1 MTDAMARTAADLFL
15 GTLKAHGVEFFIC
28 NPGTDFPP
36 IVEAFSRAAES
47 NLPAPKPIMV
57 PHENLAVSMAHGA
70 FLATGN
76 IQAVMVHTNVGTA
89 NALNALL
96 DVAGD
101 QSAVLLCA
109 GRSPITEKGLFG
121 SRNRNIHWAQEM
133 RDQAGMVR
141 EAVKFDYELRIP
153 EQIGD
158 VTARAIE
165 IAMTEPR
172 GGAYLSLPREPLAG
186 PVGDRPVVQ
195 PRARPAVPHP
205 APDALETLAKWI
217 AASER
222 PMIVANSLGR
232 TAEEFA
238 IFSRVTE
245 KFALPVVTFNQRF
258 LCLPSTHPM
267 HQGYEPGPLLAEADL
282 VIILECDVPWIP
294 SIQGPKAG
302 AKIIQ
307 IGVDPAFPSYTT
319 RGFPADL
326 SIAAGTVPVL
336 MALEKALPSKID
348 EGKVAARRQHLTE
361 ASNARRAGLLKATE
375 TLPAQISPEYFSRCF
390 GEALKDD
397 DVLFNEYPLRIDHC
411 RRVSAGTYFHTSPAG
426 GLGWSFG
433 AALGYKLAAPDR
445 FVAAAMGDGAYIFAN
460 PTACHWAAA
469 GHDLP
474 ILTVILNNHRYAAV
488 RNATLHMFKDGASG
502 RRNGDILADLDP
514 APDYEKIVLAHG
526 GYGARLEHPADVRE
540 GIAKAIDV
548 VRNEKRQA
556 LLNVVCPY

>member
-1 MTDAMARTAADLFL
+1 MTETMARTAADLFL
-15 GTLKAHGVEFFIC
+15 ETLKAHGVEFFIC

-47 NLPAPKPIMV
+47 GSPAPRPIMV

-101 QSAVLLCA
+101 RSSVLLCA

-153 EQIGD
+153 DQIGD

-172 GGAYLSLPREPLAG
+172 GAAYLALPREPLAG
-186 PVGDRPVVQ
+186 PVGDRPAVP
-195 PRARPAVPHP
+195 PRARPAAPYP
-205 APDALETLAKWI
+205 APEAIETLAGWI

-222 PMIVANSLGR
+222 PLIIANSIGR
-232 TAEEFA
+232 TAEEFETFA
-238 IFSRVTE
+238 RVTE

-267 HQGYEPGPLLAEADL
+267 HQGYEPGPLLADADL
-282 VIILECDVPWIP
+282 VIILDCDVPWIP
-294 SIQGPKAG
+294 SIQNPPAG

-307 IGVDPAFPSYTT
+307 IGIDPAFPTYTT

-326 SIAAGTVPVL
+326 SIAAGVGPALT
-336 MALEKALPSKID
+336 ALEKALAGKID
-348 EGKVAARRQHLTE
+348 EGKVSTRRKRLTD
-361 ASNARRAGLLKATE
+361 ASNARRAALRKSTD
-375 TLPAQISPEYFSRCF
+375 TLPPHISPEYLSRCL
-390 GEALKDD
+390 GEAIGEDAIL
-397 DVLFNEYPLRIDHC
+397 VNEYPLRIDHC
-411 RRVSAGTYFHTSPAG
+411 PRVKAGTYFHTSPAG

-433 AALGYKLAAPDR
+433 AALGMKLAAPDR
-445 FVAAAMGDGAYIFAN
+445 FVVAAMGDGAYIFAN

-514 APDYEKIVLAHG
+514 APDYEKIVEAHG
-526 GYGARLEHPADVRE
+526 GHGARVENPADLPAA
-540 GIAKAIDV
+540 IAKAIDV
-548 VRNEKRQA
+548 VRKEKRQA
-556 LLNVVCPY
+556 LLNVICPY